1 MESLKAKLLQG
12 VKATSPWRKT
22 LRPHPL
28 STPCSRFLD
37 DIPEWTAT
45 DQNQHAT
52 TVVQARCE
60 VASRDI
66 RFPSDMRLSSTG
78 NILAFSS
85 MGGWK
90 NRVPYLTYHLLTE
103 EIGAGSI
110 NSYAIKVDL
119 MSGLR
124 EMLIDDERRLLFASD
139 WDRVRSYR
147 CKEPNVPRDA
157 PAGHALRVHTLR
169 SKGYSGP
176 LAMLPNGRLAKA
188 GKGKAAIWDLDSLQT
203 HGATGKDFVGD
214 TLSEFEMDTWRDDP
228 ENIERSKGS
237 EATTVI
243 DLPYIDGKTKNNV
256 FEVEKWHQHPSQAS
270 TLICATDRKSKN
282 YLCHALDF
290 EAGGRTV
297 ARYLGHGD
305 SINDFSTSAG
315 DPNVFLT
322 SCSDGHARL
331 YDVRHPLPTM
341 TLATAYPLE
350 AGTTAILAHPD
361 GIPCKLNSASST

>member
-1 MESLKAKLLQG
+1 MKSKLLKG
-12 VKATSPWRKT
+12 VKDTVAWRKT

-52 TVVQARCE
+52 SVAQARCE
-60 VASRDI
+60 ITSREI
-66 RFPSDMRLSSTG
+66 RLPSDMRLSSTG
-78 NILAFSS
+78 NILAFSA
-85 MGGWK
+85 MDGWK
-90 NRVPYLTYHLLTE
+90 NRVPYLHYQLPNE
-103 EIGAGSI
+103 ETGADSI
-110 NSYAIKVDL
+110 NSYSIKVDL

-157 PAGHALRVHTLR
+157 PSGSSLRVHTLN

-188 GKGKAAIWDLDSLQT
+188 GKGQVAIWDLDSLQT
-203 HGATGKDFVGD
+203 HGATGKDAVGD
-214 TLSEFEMDTWRDDP
+214 KLSESEMMDTGRDDP
-228 ENIERSKGS
+228 ENIERSRGS
-237 EATTVI
+237 EATIVI
-243 DLPYIDGKTKNNV
+243 DLPSIDSKSKNNV
-256 FEVEKWHQHPSQAS
+256 FEIEKWHQHPSQAG
-270 TLICATDRKSKN
+270 TLICGTNRKSKN
-282 YLCHALDF
+282 YLCHSLDF
-290 EAGGRTV
+290 EAGGKTV
-297 ARYLGHGD
+297 TRYLGHGD
-305 SINDFSTSAG
+305 SVNDFSTSAG

-341 TLATAYPLE
+341 TLTTYSPLE
-350 AGTTAILAHPD
+350 AGATAVLGHPD
-361 GIPCKLNSASST
+361 GIPCKLNSASSIP